1 MTREAFA
8 AMHRVLKPDG
18 ALVINTFADVR
29 GENEFFSA
37 SLYKTL
43 TNCFPGVRLHV
54 GPNGNTLFVA
64 SVRSPLE
71 FAHRPDFSEV
81 HRDALRDVTDAFS
94 TIREVDTDK
103 GRVLTDD
110 FNPVEFYDAPNREA
124 LRRDL
129 AFGMRRL

>member
-8 AMHRVLKPDG
+8 AMRRVLNPEG

-43 TNCFPGVRLHV
+43 TNCFPGVRLHA

-64 SVRSPLE
+64 SGRSPLE
-71 FAHRPDFSEV
+71 FAHTPNVSDV
-81 HRDALRDVTDAFS
+81 HRDALQDVRDAFS
-94 TIREVDTDK
+94 TIREVGTDK
-103 GRVLTDD
+103 GLVLTDD
-110 FNPVEFYDAPNREA
+110 FNPVEFYDASNREV

-129 AFGMRRL
+129 ALSMKRL